1 MAESRDWFS
10 VTNELIEKSSSGNK
24 GLLENLKLVGIDCD
38 EIPNSAIT
46 LNNKMVEIIG
56 GLDRKAS
63 GIEGI
68 VISKLVEEYI
78 QIEEEL
84 KKINDIL
91 EKKYNQS
98 TEKSLKKPNFIS
110 KIIDKIRSG
119 FAAPKELSDEEKKNI
134 YNILNRIKEK
144 DKYILNY
151 DLKENIVDDIQRD
164 FDLEGYG
171 EGLRENFVQGMKYE
185 LNNNG
190 LKEQAEELEK
200 KERKR
205 KEKNKFKDKL
215 IVNEIP
221 EKISNKKENKSNRS
235 EIRKESDE
243 RI

>member
-1 MAESRDWFS
+1 MAPPENMPYVGGGAFAHKGGIHVSA
-10 VTNELIEKSSSGNK
+10 VMKEPKTYEHIEPEKVGNK
-24 GLLENLKLVGIDCD
+24 RKILVSDQSGKSNVIY
-38 EIPNSAIT
+38 
-46 LNNKMVEIIG
+46 
-56 GLDRKAS
+56 KA
-63 GIEGI
+63 
-68 VISKLVEEYI
+68 
-78 QIEEEL
+78 
-84 KKINDIL
+84 
-91 EKKYNQS
+91 
-98 TEKSLKKPNFIS
+98 
-110 KIIDKIRSG
+110 
-119 FAAPKELSDEEKKNI
+119 KELGI
-134 YNILNRIKEK
+134 
-144 DKYILNY
+144 
-151 DLKENIVDDIQRD
+151 
-164 FDLEGYG
+164 DLEGYG